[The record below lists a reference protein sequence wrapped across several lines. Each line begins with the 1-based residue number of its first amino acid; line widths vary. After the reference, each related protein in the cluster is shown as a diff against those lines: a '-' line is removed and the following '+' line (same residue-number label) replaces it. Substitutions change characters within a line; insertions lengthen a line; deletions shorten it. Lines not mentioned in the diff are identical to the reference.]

1 MSTIQRQRPAT
12 PRRQRGINLVEL
24 MISMAIGLF
33 LLAGL
38 VGVFVNSSQTSAELS
53 KSAQQLENGR
63 FAMQQLSDDIAHAG
77 FFGAWGFS
85 GTPASMTDPCAT
97 SATDL
102 KNGTQAPLFGAEAG
116 ASLWPLSVTNTCAAL
131 TAANVKSTGAVLVIR
146 RAETKKA
153 SAGTYVVG
161 EMYVQANSNP
171 DNVSNPLV
179 AAATDTNGPATLFP
193 LKLKDNAT
201 QATVHRMRTH
211 IYFVSP
217 CSKPLVCTG
226 ASTEDKIPTLKRL
239 ELSAGSFTVVP
250 IAEGIEYLHFEYG
263 VDADGDGAPES
274 PFLKAAEMTT
284 AAMWGNV
291 VAVHITLIARNADPS
306 GGFSDTK
313 KYYLGSV
320 ATPVGPFNDAY
331 KRHAYS
337 ALVRVVN
344 PSQRRE
350 TP

>member
-1 MSTIQRQRPAT
+1 MSTLQRQRPAT

-38 VGVFVNSSQTSAELS
+38 VGIFVNSSQTSAELS

-63 FAMQQLSDDIAHAG
+63 FAMQMLSEDIAHTG

-102 KNGTQAPLFGAEAG
+102 RNGTQAPLFGAAG
-116 ASLWPLSVTNTCAAL
+116 GSALWPLGVVNTCAAL
-131 TAANVKSTGAVLVIR
+131 TTANRKPGTAVLVVR
-146 RAETKKA
+146 RAETRR
-153 SAGTYVVG
+153 AGAGSYVVG
-161 EMYVQANSNP
+161 DAYVQTNSNP

-179 AAATDTNGPATLFP
+179 AVATDANGPATLFP
-193 LKLKDNAT
+193 MKLVDNTT
-201 QATVHRMRTH
+201 QAPVRRMRTH

-226 ASTEDKIPTLKRL
+226 ASTEDTIPTLKRL
-239 ELSAGSFTVVP
+239 ELSGGAFTVVP
-250 IAEGIEYLHFEYG
+250 IAEGIENLQFEYG

-274 PFLKAAEMTT
+274 PFVPEPTSAA
-284 AAMWGNV
+284 AWGNV
-291 VAVHITLIARNADPS
+291 VAVQVFLLARNAEKS
-306 GGFSDTK
+306 AGHVDTK
-313 KYYLGSV
+313 TYYLGP
-320 ATPVGPFNDAY
+320 ATVNPTNDAY

>member
-1 MSTIQRQRPAT
+1 MSTLQRQHPAT

-38 VGVFVNSSQTSAELS
+38 VGIFVNSSQTSAELS

-63 FAMQQLSDDIAHAG
+63 FAVQALSEDIAHTG

-85 GTPASMTDPCAT
+85 GTPAAVTDPCAT
-97 SATDL
+97 SVAAL
-102 KNGTQAPLFGAEAG
+102 KTGTEVPLFGAAG
-116 ASLWPLSVTNTCAAL
+116 GAALWPLSVANTCAAL
-131 TAANVKSTGAVLVIR
+131 TAANRKADTAVLVVR
-146 RAETKKA
+146 RAETKTA

-161 EMYVQANSNP
+161 ETYVQSNSNP

-179 AAATDTNGPATLFP
+179 ALATDTNGPATLFP

-201 QATVHRMRTH
+201 QAPVRRLRTH

-226 ASTEDKIPTLKRL
+226 ASTEDSIPTLKRL

-250 IAEGIEYLHFEYG
+250 IAEGIENLQFEYG
-263 VDADGDGAPES
+263 VDADSDGAPES
-274 PFLKAAEMTT
+274 PFVAAPAS
-284 AAMWGNV
+284 AAAWANV
-291 VAVHITLIARNADPS
+291 VAVQVFLLARNADKS
-306 GGFSDTK
+306 GGHTDTK
-313 KYYLGSV
+313 RYYLGA
-320 ATPVGPFNDAY
+320 ATTVGPMNDAY

-344 PSQRRE
+344 TSQRRE
-350 TP
+350 IP